1 MNSVRGLTKNQRN
14 VSQVSQVIIFRGP
27 IVLTWRVTSILVAA
41 CATKLQIFQ
50 ETSES
55 VLLVCFLDSKRYLI
69 FSFNF
74 L

>member
-14 VSQVSQVIIFRGP
+14 VSQVSQAISFRGP

-50 ETSES
+50 ETSEK
-55 VLLVCFLDSKRYLI
+55 CFACV
-69 FSFNF
+69 FPGFEAVFNIQF
-74 L
+74 